1 MSIVI
6 VVGTR
11 SEIIKMTSL
20 VKELEKRGVDLVL
33 IHTGQYYEM
42 NRAFLEE
49 LVYLARVRASSWITV
64 TPLPRSGR

>member
-11 SEIIKMTSL
+11 YEIIKMTPL
-20 VKELEKRGVDLVL
+20 VKELEKRGVSLVF

-42 NRAFLEE
+42 SRYPSRSW
-49 LVYLARVRASSWITV
+49 VYLARVRASS
-64 TPLPRSGR
+64 